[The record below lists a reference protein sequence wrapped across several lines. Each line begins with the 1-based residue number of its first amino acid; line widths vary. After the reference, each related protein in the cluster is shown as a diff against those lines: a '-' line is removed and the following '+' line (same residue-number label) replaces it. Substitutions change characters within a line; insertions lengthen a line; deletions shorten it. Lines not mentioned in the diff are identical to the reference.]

1 MKRPKDQ
8 ASNMAKSNTKRKS
21 QAPEESR
28 LAEPAKSKGGLHN
41 KGFQL
46 DAVTY
51 YLNSILTNISQ
62 GLLFIDFEGTV
73 TTYNTAAQRFFEI
86 PPEHVLFRTFWS
98 NFDDKVFGFSMRSAL
113 SRRKAA
119 GRTYAQVDKTGQNP
133 REIEIETTLLTREG
147 AETGSPIDAMQGIIV
162 LFRDITEI
170 RRLQQIEQRHDRL
183 KELGEMAAMV
193 AHEIRNPLGGIKGFA
208 SLLARD
214 LKDQPDLLK
223 MAKSIVEGTD
233 TLNRLVTTILNYARP
248 VKLRTEKVDLNKM
261 LLSLKEHVE
270 ADSGIDKRVKIV
282 VNAMGPSFEVRAD
295 ADLLKSAVLNLV
307 VNAIQAMSEGGTVT
321 LETQQEAEFAI
332 IKVADTGCGIS
343 PENIPK
349 LYSPFFTTRAN
360 GNGFGLAEV
369 LKIVQA
375 HGGKIDVASQLGK
388 GTCFT
393 IKIPKNTEGV

>member
-1 MKRPKDQ
+1 
-8 ASNMAKSNTKRKS
+8 MAKSSTKRKRR
-21 QAPEESR
+21 AEEASP
-28 LAEPAKSKGGLHN
+28 LSEPVEAETLKN
-41 KGFQL
+41 KLFQL
-46 DAVTY
+46 DAITY

-86 PPEHVLFRTFWS
+86 SPEHVLFRTFWS

-119 GRTYAQVDKTGQNP
+119 GRTYAQVDKTGQSP
-133 REIEIETTLLTREG
+133 REIEIETTLLTKEG
-147 AETGSPIDAMQGIIV
+147 GETGSPIDAMQGIIV
-162 LFRDITEI
+162 LFRDITEM

-214 LKDQPDLLK
+214 LKEQPNLLK
-223 MAKSIVEGTD
+223 MANYIVEGTD

-248 VKLRTEKVDLNKM
+248 VKLKTESVDLNKM
-261 LLSLKEHVE
+261 MLALKEHVE
-270 ADSGIDKRVKIV
+270 ADSGIDKRIKIA
-282 VNAMGPSFEVRAD
+282 VNTKEPSLQVQVDSELV
-295 ADLLKSAVLNLV
+295 KSAVLNLV
-307 VNAIQAMSEGGTVT
+307 VNATQAMPEGGTVT
-321 LETQQEAEFAI
+321 LETGREAESAF
-332 IKVADTGCGIS
+332 IKVIDTGCGIT

-375 HGGKIDVASQLGK
+375 HGGKIDVASELGK

-393 IKIPKNTEGV
+393 IKIPINTIGVQ